1 MSSRKGNRNSMSN
14 NNNSEMDALFKLVEE
29 LKVDLHEK
37 AIKKIDDLVAE
48 IRLKDKKLKF

>member
-1 MSSRKGNRNSMSN
+1 MSN